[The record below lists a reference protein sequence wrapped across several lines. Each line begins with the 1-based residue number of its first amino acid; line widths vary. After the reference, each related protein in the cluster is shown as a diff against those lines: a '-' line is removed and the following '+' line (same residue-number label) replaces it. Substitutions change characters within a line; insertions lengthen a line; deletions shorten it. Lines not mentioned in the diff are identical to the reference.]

1 MDNRHIKALIERLN
15 PVCTKVL
22 EDAAIFA
29 STRGNYEV
37 RIEHLLIKLLE
48 GETGTDMDYL
58 LKRCDVDLDAFW
70 HKMLESLAR
79 AETGNQGKPTF
90 SISIFQWLERAWLT
104 TTLYYDQGAI
114 RSVALLDAL
123 IDLASALPVV
133 GLEIL
138 DGISLEHL
146 RSDFRNLVRGSR
158 EETAEVSPLS
168 TGVITGGQRTRGDK
182 RLGHRALDQF
192 TVNLSERAASGELD
206 PIRGRNG
213 EIRMLIDILC
223 RRRKNNPILV
233 GDPGVGKTALVEG
246 LALRITEGGVPEH
259 LRNVELRVLDLGL
272 LQAGAGVK
280 GEFERRLKQVIDE
293 VKASP
298 TPVILFIDEAHTLIG
313 AGGEAGV
320 GDAANLIKPALAR
333 GELRTIAAT
342 TWAEYK
348 KYFERDAALE
358 RRFQRVKVNEPTPE
372 RAVLMLNG
380 LKPKYEEHHGIL
392 ITDEAIASAVRLSA
406 RYISDRYLP
415 DKAIDLLDTAAARV
429 RMGHAVA
436 PEAMES
442 LREHGQFVQQRLDN
456 LNHERAAGIKVDAAI
471 LKQLTQEWKQTQ
483 ARLEELE
490 ARWRAEIEKLDQ
502 PRESQQQ
509 GASSNDDDELEQ
521 VANLYREVTPAVIAE
536 VVSEWT
542 GIPAGRMFRSE
553 LATLM
558 SLEQRL
564 GSRIVGQGMALDQI
578 GESLRN
584 AKAGLRA
591 NDGPLGVFLL
601 VGPSGI
607 GKTETALAIADEM
620 FGGEASLVTINM
632 SEYQESHTVS
642 QLKGSPPGYVGY
654 GEGGVLTEAVRQ
666 RPYSAV
672 LLDEVEKAHPGVL
685 NIFYQV
691 FDRGFMRDGE
701 GREIDFRNTVIMMT
715 SNLGSEAMQEM
726 LEAQRLAVELV
737 LEQADE
743 DERLTE
749 NLPQPL
755 CLNDIVE
762 AIKPPLL
769 GHFAPA
775 LLGRMQIVPY
785 LPLDLEALQGIVALK
800 LDAIGE
806 RLQQAHGI
814 DFRYLPKVTEQIAGR
829 CINHDA
835 GARFINTLIGQQLMP
850 AISQQLLQSLIDDD
864 KPEIIALEYDE
875 EGELSCLFIDRADT
889 DVPETR
895 AAVIEG
901 DVKLTSGAASRTQ
914 LTINA

>member
-15 PVCTKVL
+15 PVCAKVL

-29 STRGNYEV
+29 GMRGNYEV
-37 RIEHLLIKLLE
+37 RIEHFLIKLLE

-58 LKRCDVDLDAFW
+58 LKRLDVDLDGFW
-70 HKMLESLAR
+70 HKMLESLSR
-79 AETGNQGKPTF
+79 AEAGNQGKPSF
-90 SISIFQWLERAWLT
+90 SFAIFQWLERAWLVS
-104 TTLYYDQGAI
+104 TLYYDQGRI

-123 IDLASALPVV
+123 IDLAPALPVA
-133 GLEIL
+133 GLESL
-138 DGISLEHL
+138 GNISLENL
-146 RSDFRNLVRGSR
+146 RSDFHRLVRGSR
-158 EETAEVSPLS
+158 EEGLEATAS
-168 TGVITGGQRTRGDK
+168 TTPKTGSGRWASGDK
-182 RLGHRALDQF
+182 NTGHQALDQF
-192 TVNLSERAASGELD
+192 TANLTERAANGELD
-206 PIRGRNG
+206 PIRGRNA

-246 LALRITEGGVPEH
+246 LALRIAEGGVPEH
-259 LRNVELRVLDLGL
+259 LRGVELRVLDLGL
-272 LQAGAGVK
+272 LQAGAGIK

-293 VKASP
+293 VKASA

-313 AGGEAGV
+313 AGGEPGV

-333 GELRTIAAT
+333 GELRTVAAT

-358 RRFQRVKVNEPTPE
+358 RRFQMVKVDEPSQE
-372 RAVLMLNG
+372 RAILMLNG
-380 LKPKYEEHHGIL
+380 LKTKYEAHHGII
-392 ITDEAIASAVRLSA
+392 ITDEAIDSAVQLSA
-406 RYISDRYLP
+406 RYIPDRHLP

-442 LREHGQFVQQRLDN
+442 LREHVQFIQQRLDN
-456 LNHERAAGIKVDAAI
+456 LAQEREAGIPVDGARVNDLSAERA
-471 LKQLTQEWKQTQ
+471 Q
-483 ARLEELE
+483 AQSRLDELE
-490 ARWRAEIEKLDQ
+490 SRWQEAIEKLAQ
-502 PRESQQQ
+502 PRETLETVSD
-509 GASSNDDDELEQ
+509 SPKDEEQ
-521 VANLYREVTPAVIAE
+521 LTNLYREVTPAVIAE

-553 LATLM
+553 LTTLM
-558 SLEQRL
+558 TLEDRL
-564 GSRIVGQGMALDQI
+564 GDRIVGQEMALAQI
-578 GESLRN
+578 GEALRN

-607 GKTETALAIADEM
+607 GKTETALAIADEI
-620 FGGEASLVTINM
+620 FGGESSLVTINM
-632 SEYQESHTVS
+632 SEYQEAHTVS

-672 LLDEVEKAHPGVL
+672 LLDEVEKAHPDVMNL
-685 NIFYQV
+685 FYQV

-701 GREIDFRNTVIMMT
+701 GREIDFRNTVILMT
-715 SNLGSEAMQEM
+715 SNLGSEALLQQ
-726 LEAQRLAVELV
+726 LEAQRLAVEQI
-737 LEQADE
+737 LEQAEADE
-743 DERLTE
+743 DISD
-749 NLPQPL
+749 NLPHPL
-755 CLNDIVE
+755 SLSDIVE
-762 AIKPPLL
+762 TIKPSLL

-785 LPLDLEALQGIVALK
+785 LPLDLEALQGIVGLK

-806 RLQQAHGI
+806 RLHKAHGI
-814 DFRYLPKVTEQIAGR
+814 EFRYRPQVAEQIAGR

-850 AISQQLLQSLIDDD
+850 AISQQLLQALVDDD
-864 KPEIIALEYDE
+864 KPEIVSLEYDE
-875 EGELSCLFIDRADT
+875 EGELSCLFIDRVDEDINEA
-889 DVPETR
+889 R
-895 AAVIEG
+895 Q
-901 DVKLTSGAASRTQ
+901 AAS
-914 LTINA
+914 

>member
-1 MDNRHIKALIERLN
+1 MDNRHIKALVERLN
-15 PVCTKVL
+15 PVCAKVL

-29 STRGNYEV
+29 GTRGNYEV
-37 RIEHLLIKLLE
+37 RIEHMLIKLLE
-48 GETGTDMDYL
+48 GETGTDMDL
-58 LKRCDVDLDAFW
+58 LLRRFDVDLDAFW
-70 HKMLESLAR
+70 HKMLESLSR
-79 AETGNQGKPTF
+79 AESGNQGKPVF
-90 SISIFQWLERAWLT
+90 NISLFQWLERAWLAS
-104 TTLYYDQGAI
+104 TLYYGMESI
-114 RSVALLDAL
+114 RSAALLDAL
-123 IDLASALPVV
+123 VDLAPALPVT
-133 GLEIL
+133 GLEML
-138 DGISLEHL
+138 NQISLEQL
-146 RSDFRNLVRGSR
+146 RSDFSHLLEGSR
-158 EETAEVSPLS
+158 EATAGPVAPSDERQAGGKRS
-168 TGVITGGQRTRGDK
+168 GVDK
-182 RLGHRALDQF
+182 SQGRQALDQF
-192 TVNLSERAASGELD
+192 TANLTARATNGELD

-246 LALRITEGGVPEH
+246 LALRIAEGSVPEH
-259 LRNVELRVLDLGL
+259 LQGVELHVLDLGL

-298 TPVILFIDEAHTLIG
+298 TPVILFIDEAHALIG
-313 AGGEAGV
+313 AGGEAGI

-358 RRFQRVKVNEPTPE
+358 RRFQMVKVDEPTPE

-380 LKPKYEEHHGIL
+380 LKEKYETHHGIL
-392 ITDEAIASAVRLSA
+392 ITDQAIESAVELSA

-429 RMGHAVA
+429 RMGHAVD

-442 LREHGQFVQQRLDN
+442 LREHAQFIQQRLDN
-456 LNHERAAGIKVDAAI
+456 LARESKAGIPVD
-471 LKQLTQEWKQTQ
+471 KNFQETLRGEL
-483 ARLEELE
+483 AETASRLDELE
-490 ARWRAEIEKLDQ
+490 ARWRAEIEKLAQ
-502 PRESQQQ
+502 PRESQAQES
-509 GASSNDDDELEQ
+509 ATTDDERDS
-521 VANLYREVTPAVIAE
+521 VTGLYREVTPAAVAE
-536 VVSEWT
+536 VVAEWT

-558 SLEQRL
+558 SLEARL
-564 GSRIVGQGMALDQI
+564 SGRIVGQEMALAQV
-578 GESLRN
+578 GEALRN
-584 AKAGLRA
+584 AKAGLRP

-607 GKTETALAIADEM
+607 GKTETALAVADEL
-620 FGGEASLVTINM
+620 FGGETSLVTINM

-654 GEGGVLTEAVRQ
+654 GEGGVLTEAVRR

-672 LLDEVEKAHPGVL
+672 LLDEVEKAHPDVM

-701 GREIDFRNTVIMMT
+701 GREIDFRNTVILMT
-715 SNLGSEAMQEM
+715 SNLGSEAMLDLMES
-726 LEAQRLAVELV
+726 QREAVERV
-737 LEQADE
+737 LEQAGE
-743 DERLTE
+743 EGELPE
-749 NLPQPL
+749 ELPQPL
-755 CLNDIVE
+755 THGAIVE
-762 AIKPPLL
+762 TVKPALL
-769 GHFAPA
+769 GRFAPA
-775 LLGRMQIVPY
+775 LLGRMQIIPY
-785 LPLDLEALQGIVALK
+785 LPLDLEALQGIVSLK

-806 RLQQAHGI
+806 RLRGAHNI
-814 DFRYLPKVTEQIAGR
+814 EFRYHPEVTAKIAGR

-850 AISQQLLQSLIDDD
+850 AISQQLLQALIDDD
-864 KPEIIALEYDE
+864 KPEVVSLEYGED
-875 EGELSCLFIDRADT
+875 GELSALFLERIAE
-889 DVPETR
+889 ETP
-895 AAVIEG
+895 AARKAV
-901 DVKLTSGAASRTQ
+901 V
-914 LTINA
+914 

>member
-1 MDNRHIKALIERLN
+1 MDNRHIKALIEKLN
-15 PVCTKVL
+15 PVCAKVL

-29 STRGNYEV
+29 GTRGNYEV
-37 RIEHLLIKLLE
+37 RIEHYLIKLLE
-48 GETGTDMDYL
+48 GETGTDMDHL
-58 LKRCDVDLDAFW
+58 LKRFDVDLDAFW
-70 HKMLESLAR
+70 HKMLESLSR
-79 AETGNQGKPTF
+79 AEAGNQGKPTF
-90 SISIFQWLERAWLT
+90 SISIFQWLERAWLAS
-104 TTLYYDQGAI
+104 TLHYDQQTI
-114 RSVALLDAL
+114 RSMALLDAL
-123 IDLASALPVV
+123 IDLAPALPVK

-138 DGISLEHL
+138 ETVPLDLL
-146 RSDFRNLVRGSR
+146 RKDHVRLVEDSR
-158 EETAEVSPLS
+158 EETGLQRPPIAAQQTKSRRAA
-168 TGVITGGQRTRGDK
+168 TGTQQ
-182 RLGHRALDQF
+182 GHPALDQF
-192 TVNLSERAASGELD
+192 TSNLTERAASGDLD
-206 PIRGRNG
+206 PIRGRSS

-246 LALRITEGGVPEH
+246 LALRIAVGDVPEH
-259 LRNVELRVLDLGL
+259 LRDVELRVLDLGL

-293 VKASP
+293 VKASA

-358 RRFQRVKVNEPTPE
+358 RRFQMVKVDEPTPQ

-380 LKPKYEEHHGIL
+380 LKLKYEEHHDIL
-392 ITDEAIASAVRLSA
+392 ITDEAIESAVQLSA
-406 RYISDRYLP
+406 RYIPDRQLP

-442 LREHGQFVQQRLDN
+442 LREHIQFIQQRLDN
-456 LNHERAAGIKVDAAI
+456 LSQEKEAGICIDSALFKE
-471 LKQLTQEWKQTQ
+471 LTAERDQSQQ
-483 ARLEELE
+483 RLHELE
-490 ARWRAEIEKLDQ
+490 ARWQTAIEKLAQ
-502 PRESQQQ
+502 PRELEAEKTS
-509 GASSNDDDELEQ
+509 DEDEHQLT
-521 VANLYREVTPAVIAE
+521 NLHREVTPAVIAE

-558 SLEQRL
+558 SLEERL
-564 GSRIVGQGMALDQI
+564 GGRIVGQEMALAQI

-584 AKAGLRA
+584 AKAGLRSS
-591 NDGPLGVFLL
+591 DGPLGVFLL
-601 VGPSGI
+601 AGPSGI
-607 GKTETALAIADEM
+607 GKTETALAIADEI

-632 SEYQESHTVS
+632 SEYQESHTTS

-672 LLDEVEKAHPGVL
+672 LLDEVEKAHPDVMNL
-685 NIFYQV
+685 FYQV

-701 GREIDFRNTVIMMT
+701 GREIDFRNTVILMT
-715 SNLGSEAMQEM
+715 SNLGSEAM
-726 LEAQRLAVELV
+726 LQRVESQRIEVEQV
-737 LEQADE
+737 LEQAEADE
-743 DERLTE
+743 DEDISE

-755 CLNDIVE
+755 SFGDIVE
-762 AIKPPLL
+762 TIKPSLL
-769 GHFAPA
+769 RQFAPA

-785 LPLDLEALQGIVALK
+785 LPLDLEALQGIVSLK
-800 LDAIGE
+800 LNAIGD

-814 DFRYLPKVTEQIAGR
+814 EFRYLPKVAEQIAGR

-850 AISQQLLQSLIDDD
+850 AISQQLLQALIDDD
-864 KPEIIALEYDE
+864 KPEIVSLEYDK
-875 EGELSCLFIDRADT
+875 EGELSCLFIDRVDAET
-889 DVPETR
+889 PEAR
-895 AAVIEG
+895 QAAI
-901 DVKLTSGAASRTQ
+901 
-914 LTINA
+914 

>member
-1 MDNRHIKALIERLN
+1 MDNRHIKALIEKLN
-15 PVCTKVL
+15 PVCAKVL

-29 STRGNYEV
+29 GTRGNYEV
-37 RIEHLLIKLLE
+37 RIEHYLIKLLE

-58 LKRCDVDLDAFW
+58 LKRFEVDLDAFW
-70 HKMLESLAR
+70 HKMLESLSR
-79 AETGNQGKPTF
+79 AEAGNQGKPTF
-90 SISIFQWLERAWLT
+90 SISIFQWLERAWLAS
-104 TTLYYDQGAI
+104 TLYYDQEKI

-123 IDLASALPVV
+123 IDLAPALPVN
-133 GLEIL
+133 GLEML
-138 DGISLEHL
+138 ETISLDL
-146 RSDFRNLVRGSR
+146 IRKDYPRLVDGSR
-158 EETAEVSPLS
+158 EETASPTNAS
-168 TGVITGGQRTRGDK
+168 VPPQDEGRRRASGDTNQ
-182 RLGHRALDQF
+182 GHPALDQF
-192 TVNLSERAASGELD
+192 TTNLTQRAASGELD

-246 LALRITEGGVPEH
+246 LALRIAAGDVPEH
-259 LRNVELRVLDLGL
+259 LRGVELRVLDLGL

-293 VKASP
+293 VKASAI
-298 TPVILFIDEAHTLIG
+298 PVILFIDEAHTLIG

-358 RRFQRVKVNEPTPE
+358 RRFQMVKVDEPTAQ

-380 LKPKYEEHHGIL
+380 LKAKYEEHHDIL
-392 ITDEAIASAVRLSA
+392 ITDEAIESAVQLSA
-406 RYISDRYLP
+406 RYIPDRQLP

-442 LREHGQFVQQRLDN
+442 LREHIQFIQQRLDN
-456 LNHERAAGIKVDAAI
+456 LSQEKEAGIRIDSAL
-471 LKQLTQEWKQTQ
+471 LKELTAERDQSQL
-483 ARLEELE
+483 RLDELE
-490 ARWRAEIEKLDQ
+490 ARWQAAIEKLTQ
-502 PRESQQQ
+502 PRELLEAVETS
-509 GASSNDDDELEQ
+509 DEDEHQLTS
-521 VANLYREVTPAVIAE
+521 LHREVTPAVIAE

-558 SLEQRL
+558 SLEERL
-564 GSRIVGQGMALDQI
+564 GERIVGQEMALAQI

-584 AKAGLRA
+584 VKAGLRSS
-591 NDGPLGVFLL
+591 DGPLGVFLL
-601 VGPSGI
+601 AGPSGI
-607 GKTETALAIADEM
+607 GKTETALAIADEI
-620 FGGEASLVTINM
+620 FGGEASLITINM
-632 SEYQESHTVS
+632 SEYQESHTSS

-672 LLDEVEKAHPGVL
+672 LLDEVEKAHPDVMNL
-685 NIFYQV
+685 FYQV
-691 FDRGFMRDGE
+691 FDRGIMRDGE
-701 GREIDFRNTVIMMT
+701 GREIDFRNTVILMT
-715 SNLGSEAMQEM
+715 SNLGSEAM
-726 LEAQRLAVELV
+726 LQRVETQRMEVEQV
-737 LEQADE
+737 LEQAESEAEE
-743 DERLTE
+743 DLSE

-755 CLNDIVE
+755 SLSDIVE
-762 AIKPPLL
+762 TIKPSLL
-769 GHFAPA
+769 SQFAPA

-800 LDAIGE
+800 LDAIGD

-814 DFRYLPKVTEQIAGR
+814 EFRYLPEVAEQIAGR

-850 AISQQLLQSLIDDD
+850 AISQQLLQALIDDD
-864 KPEIIALEYDE
+864 KPEIVSLEYDE
-875 EGELSCLFIDRADT
+875 GGELSCLFIDRVDAET
-889 DVPETR
+889 PE
-895 AAVIEG
+895 AQQAVI
-901 DVKLTSGAASRTQ
+901 
-914 LTINA
+914 

>member
-1 MDNRHIKALIERLN
+1 MDNRHIKALIEKLN
-15 PVCTKVL
+15 PICAKAL

-29 STRGNYEV
+29 GTRGNYEV
-37 RIEHLLIKLLE
+37 RIEHYLIKLLE
-48 GETGTDMDYL
+48 GETGIDMDYL
-58 LKRCDVDLDAFW
+58 LKRFDVDLDTFW
-70 HKMLESLAR
+70 HKMLESLSR
-79 AETGNQGKPTF
+79 AEAGNQGKPTF
-90 SISIFQWLERAWLT
+90 SISIFQWLERAWLAS
-104 TTLYYDQGAI
+104 TLYYDQERI

-123 IDLASALPVV
+123 IDLAPALPVKD
-133 GLEIL
+133 LEIL
-138 DGISLEHL
+138 ETVPLDLLRKDGVRLLE
-146 RSDFRNLVRGSR
+146 GSR
-158 EETAEVSPLS
+158 EEMAPDQSASEAPKAESRRVVSGTQP
-168 TGVITGGQRTRGDK
+168 
-182 RLGHRALDQF
+182 GHPALDQF
-192 TVNLSERAASGELD
+192 TSNLTERAASGELD
-206 PIRGRNG
+206 PIRGRNS

-246 LALRITEGGVPEH
+246 LALRIAEGDVPEH
-259 LRNVELRVLDLGL
+259 LRGVELRVLDLGL

-293 VKASP
+293 VKASA

-333 GELRTIAAT
+333 RELRTIAAT

-358 RRFQRVKVNEPTPE
+358 RRFQMVKVDEPTPE

-380 LKPKYEEHHGIL
+380 LKAKYEEHHHIL
-392 ITDEAIASAVRLSA
+392 ITDEAIESAVQLSA
-406 RYISDRYLP
+406 RYIPDRQLP

-436 PEAMES
+436 PEFMES
-442 LREHGQFVQQRLDN
+442 LREHIQFIQQRLDN
-456 LNHERAAGIKVDAAI
+456 LRQERDAGIRIDSALFKELTAERDQS
-471 LKQLTQEWKQTQ
+471 QL
-483 ARLEELE
+483 RLNALE
-490 ARWRAEIEKLDQ
+490 ARWQAAIGKLAQ
-502 PRESQQQ
+502 PRELLEAVENS
-509 GASSNDDDELEQ
+509 DEDEHQLTS
-521 VANLYREVTPAVIAE
+521 LHREVTPAVIAE

-558 SLEQRL
+558 SLEERL
-564 GSRIVGQGMALDQI
+564 GERIVGQEMALALI

-591 NDGPLGVFLL
+591 SDGPLGVFLL

-607 GKTETALAIADEM
+607 GKTETALAIADEI
-620 FGGEASLVTINM
+620 FGGETSLVTINM
-632 SEYQESHTVS
+632 SEYQEAHTTS

-672 LLDEVEKAHPGVL
+672 LLDEVEKAHPDVMNL
-685 NIFYQV
+685 FYQV

-701 GREIDFRNTVIMMT
+701 GREIDFRNTVILMT
-715 SNLGSEAMQEM
+715 SNLGSEA
-726 LEAQRLAVELV
+726 V
-737 LEQADE
+737 LERVESQRMEVEQVLAQAEADE
-743 DERLTE
+743 DISES
-749 NLPQPL
+749 LPQPL
-755 CLNDIVE
+755 SLGDIVE
-762 AIKPPLL
+762 SIKPSLL
-769 GHFAPA
+769 SQFAPA

-785 LPLDLEALQGIVALK
+785 LPLDLEALQGIVSLK
-800 LDAIGE
+800 LDAIGD

-814 DFRYLPKVTEQIAGR
+814 EFRYLPQVVEQIAGR

-835 GARFINTLIGQQLMP
+835 GARFINTQIGQQLMP
-850 AISQQLLQSLIDDD
+850 AISQQLLQALIDDD
-864 KPEIIALEYDE
+864 KPEIVSLEYDE
-875 EGELSCLFIDRADT
+875 GGALSCLFIDRVDA
-889 DVPETR
+889 ETPVAHQALR
-895 AAVIEG
+895 
-901 DVKLTSGAASRTQ
+901 
-914 LTINA
+914 

>member
-15 PVCTKVL
+15 PVCAKVL

-29 STRGNYEV
+29 GTRGNYEV
-37 RIEHLLIKLLE
+37 RIEHFLIKLLE
-48 GETGTDMDYL
+48 GETGTDMDHL
-58 LKRCDVDLDAFW
+58 LKRLDVDMDGFW
-70 HKMLESLAR
+70 HKMLESLSR
-79 AETGNQGKPTF
+79 AEAGNQGKPSF
-90 SISIFQWLERAWLT
+90 SIAIFQWLERAWLAS
-104 TTLYYDQGAI
+104 TLYYDQGQI
-114 RSVALLDAL
+114 RSLALFDAL
-123 IDLASALPVV
+123 IDMAPALPVA

-138 DGISLEHL
+138 ECISLEQL
-146 RSDFRNLVRGSR
+146 RSDFHHLVQGSR
-158 EETAEVSPLS
+158 EETTETTSLNPQVPGEGKRASS
-168 TGVITGGQRTRGDK
+168 DK
-182 RLGHRALDQF
+182 SLGHQALDQF
-192 TVNLSERAASGELD
+192 TTNLTERAASGELD

-246 LALRITEGGVPEH
+246 LALRIAGGDVPEH
-259 LRNVELRVLDLGL
+259 LREVELRILDLGL

-298 TPVILFIDEAHTLIG
+298 APVILFIDEAHTLIG

-333 GELRTIAAT
+333 GELRTVAAT

-358 RRFQRVKVNEPTPE
+358 RRFQMVRVDEPTLE

-380 LKPKYEEHHGIL
+380 LKEKYEAHHSIL
-392 ITDEAIASAVRLSA
+392 ITDEAIESAVQLSA
-406 RYISDRYLP
+406 RYIPDRHLP

-442 LREHGQFVQQRLDN
+442 LHEHIQFIRQRLDN
-456 LNHERAAGIKVDAAI
+456 LEQEREAGIPVDHT
-471 LKQLTQEWKQTQ
+471 LVNDLTAERDQ
-483 ARLEELE
+483 AQVRLDELE
-490 ARWRAEIEKLDQ
+490 TRWREAIEKLAQ
-502 PRESQQQ
+502 PRETLE
-509 GASSNDDDELEQ
+509 AVSSSADDEAQLT
-521 VANLYREVTPAVIAE
+521 NLHREVTPAVIAE

-558 SLEQRL
+558 TLEERL
-564 GSRIVGQGMALDQI
+564 GERIVGQDVALAQI
-578 GESLRN
+578 GEALRN
-584 AKAGLRA
+584 AKAGLRSS
-591 NDGPLGVFLL
+591 DGPLGVFLL
-601 VGPSGI
+601 AGPSGI
-607 GKTETALAIADEM
+607 GKTETALAIADEI
-620 FGGEASLVTINM
+620 FGGESSLVTINM
-632 SEYQESHTVS
+632 SEYQEAHTVS

-672 LLDEVEKAHPGVL
+672 LLDEVEKAHPDVM

-701 GREIDFRNTVIMMT
+701 GREIDFRNTVILMT
-715 SNLGSEAMQEM
+715 SNLGSEAM
-726 LEAQRLAVELV
+726 LEQVEIQRIAVEQI
-737 LEQADE
+737 LEQAEAGE
-743 DERLTE
+743 DVTE
-749 NLPQPL
+749 SLPQPL
-755 CLNDIVE
+755 SLNDIVE
-762 AIKPPLL
+762 AIKPSLL
-769 GHFAPA
+769 DHFSPA
-775 LLGRMQIVPY
+775 LLGRMQVVPY
-785 LPLDLEALQGIVALK
+785 LPLDLEALQGIVSLK
-800 LDAIGE
+800 LTAIGD
-806 RLQQAHGI
+806 RLRQAHGI
-814 DFRYLPKVTEQIAGR
+814 EFRYLPQVAKQIAGR

-850 AISQQLLQSLIDDD
+850 AISRNLLQALVDDD
-864 KPEIIALEYDE
+864 KPEIVSLEYDE
-875 EGELSCLFIDRADT
+875 EGELSCLFIDRVEAEIHQAQQAT
-889 DVPETR
+889 
-895 AAVIEG
+895 
-901 DVKLTSGAASRTQ
+901 L
-914 LTINA
+914 

>member
-15 PVCTKVL
+15 PVCAKVL

-29 STRGNYEV
+29 GTRGNYEV
-37 RIEHLLIKLLE
+37 RIEHFLIKLLE
-48 GETGTDMDYL
+48 GETGTDMDHL
-58 LKRCDVDLDAFW
+58 LKRLDVDMDGFW
-70 HKMLESLAR
+70 HKMLESLSR
-79 AETGNQGKPTF
+79 AEAGNQGKPSF
-90 SISIFQWLERAWLT
+90 SIAIFQWLERAWLAS
-104 TTLYYDQGAI
+104 TLYYDQGQI
-114 RSVALLDAL
+114 RSLALFDAL
-123 IDLASALPVV
+123 IDMAPALPVA

-138 DGISLEHL
+138 ECISLEQL
-146 RSDFRNLVRGSR
+146 RSDFHHLVQGSR
-158 EETAEVSPLS
+158 EETTETTSLNPQVPGEGKRASS
-168 TGVITGGQRTRGDK
+168 DK
-182 RLGHRALDQF
+182 SLGHQALDQF
-192 TVNLSERAASGELD
+192 TTNLTERAASGELD

-246 LALRITEGGVPEH
+246 LALRIAGGDVPEH
-259 LRNVELRVLDLGL
+259 LREVELRILDLGL

-298 TPVILFIDEAHTLIG
+298 APVILFIDEAHTLIG

-333 GELRTIAAT
+333 GELRTVAAT

-358 RRFQRVKVNEPTPE
+358 RRFQMVRVDEPTLE

-380 LKPKYEEHHGIL
+380 LKEKYEAHHSIL
-392 ITDEAIASAVRLSA
+392 ITDEAIESAVQLSA
-406 RYISDRYLP
+406 RYIPDRHLP

-442 LREHGQFVQQRLDN
+442 LHEHIQFIRQRLDN
-456 LNHERAAGIKVDAAI
+456 LEQEREAGIPVDHT
-471 LKQLTQEWKQTQ
+471 LVNDLTAERDQ
-483 ARLEELE
+483 AQVRLDELE
-490 ARWRAEIEKLDQ
+490 TRWREAIEKLAQ
-502 PRESQQQ
+502 PRGTLE
-509 GASSNDDDELEQ
+509 AVSSSADDEEQ
-521 VANLYREVTPAVIAE
+521 LTNLHREVTPAVIAE

-558 SLEQRL
+558 TLEERL
-564 GSRIVGQGMALDQI
+564 GERIVGQDVALAQI
-578 GESLRN
+578 GEALRN
-584 AKAGLRA
+584 AKAGLRSS
-591 NDGPLGVFLL
+591 DGPLGVFLL
-601 VGPSGI
+601 AGPSGI
-607 GKTETALAIADEM
+607 GKTETALAIADEI
-620 FGGEASLVTINM
+620 FGGESSLVTINM
-632 SEYQESHTVS
+632 SEYQEAHTVS

-672 LLDEVEKAHPGVL
+672 LLDEVEKAHPDVM

-701 GREIDFRNTVIMMT
+701 GREIDFRNTVILMT
-715 SNLGSEAMQEM
+715 SNLGSEAM
-726 LEAQRLAVELV
+726 LEQVEIQRIAVEQI
-737 LEQADE
+737 LEQAEAGE
-743 DERLTE
+743 DVTE
-749 NLPQPL
+749 SLPQPL
-755 CLNDIVE
+755 SLNDIVE
-762 AIKPPLL
+762 AIKPSLL
-769 GHFAPA
+769 DHFSPA
-775 LLGRMQIVPY
+775 LLGRMQVVPY
-785 LPLDLEALQGIVALK
+785 LPLDLEALQGIVSLK
-800 LDAIGE
+800 LTAIGD
-806 RLQQAHGI
+806 RLRQAHGI
-814 DFRYLPKVTEQIAGR
+814 EFRYLPQVAKQIAGR

-850 AISQQLLQSLIDDD
+850 AISRNLLQALVDDD
-864 KPEIIALEYDE
+864 KPEIVSLEYDE
-875 EGELSCLFIDRADT
+875 EGELSCLFIDRVEAEIHQAQQAT
-889 DVPETR
+889 
-895 AAVIEG
+895 
-901 DVKLTSGAASRTQ
+901 L
-914 LTINA
+914 

>member
-15 PVCTKVL
+15 PVCAKVL

-29 STRGNYEV
+29 GTRGNYEV
-37 RIEHLLIKLLE
+37 RIEHFLIKLLE
-48 GETGTDMDYL
+48 GETGTDMDHL
-58 LKRCDVDLDAFW
+58 LKRLDVDMDGFW
-70 HKMLESLAR
+70 HKMLESLSR
-79 AETGNQGKPTF
+79 AEAGNQGKPSF
-90 SISIFQWLERAWLT
+90 SIAIFQWLERAWLAS
-104 TTLYYDQGAI
+104 TLYYDQGQI
-114 RSVALLDAL
+114 RSLALFDAL
-123 IDLASALPVV
+123 IDMAPALPVA

-138 DGISLEHL
+138 ECISLEQL
-146 RSDFRNLVRGSR
+146 RSDFHHLVQGSR
-158 EETAEVSPLS
+158 EETTETTSLNPQVPGEGKRASS
-168 TGVITGGQRTRGDK
+168 DK
-182 RLGHRALDQF
+182 SLGHQALNQF
-192 TVNLSERAASGELD
+192 TTNLTERAASGELD

-246 LALRITEGGVPEH
+246 LALRIAGGDVPEH
-259 LRNVELRVLDLGL
+259 LREVELRILDLGL

-298 TPVILFIDEAHTLIG
+298 APVILFIDEAHTLIG

-333 GELRTIAAT
+333 GELRTVAAT

-358 RRFQRVKVNEPTPE
+358 RRFQMVRVDEPTLE

-380 LKPKYEEHHGIL
+380 LKEKYEAHHSIL
-392 ITDEAIASAVRLSA
+392 ITDEAIESAVQLSA
-406 RYISDRYLP
+406 RYIPDRHLP

-442 LREHGQFVQQRLDN
+442 LHEHIQFIRQRLDN
-456 LNHERAAGIKVDAAI
+456 LEQEREAGIPVDHT
-471 LKQLTQEWKQTQ
+471 LVNDLTAERDQ
-483 ARLEELE
+483 AQVRLDELE
-490 ARWRAEIEKLDQ
+490 TRWREAIEKLAQ
-502 PRESQQQ
+502 PRETLE
-509 GASSNDDDELEQ
+509 AVSSSADDEAQLT
-521 VANLYREVTPAVIAE
+521 NLHREVTPAVIAE

-558 SLEQRL
+558 TLEERL
-564 GSRIVGQGMALDQI
+564 GERIVGQDVALAQI
-578 GESLRN
+578 GEALRN
-584 AKAGLRA
+584 AKAGLRSS
-591 NDGPLGVFLL
+591 DGPLGVFLL
-601 VGPSGI
+601 AGPSGI
-607 GKTETALAIADEM
+607 GKTETALAIADEI
-620 FGGEASLVTINM
+620 FGGESSLVTINM
-632 SEYQESHTVS
+632 SEYQEAHTVS

-672 LLDEVEKAHPGVL
+672 LLDEVEKAHPDVM

-701 GREIDFRNTVIMMT
+701 GREIDFRNTVILMT
-715 SNLGSEAMQEM
+715 SNLGSEAM
-726 LEAQRLAVELV
+726 LEQVEIQRIAVEQI
-737 LEQADE
+737 LEQAEAGE
-743 DERLTE
+743 DVTE
-749 NLPQPL
+749 SLPQPL
-755 CLNDIVE
+755 SLNDIVE
-762 AIKPPLL
+762 AIKPSLL
-769 GHFAPA
+769 DHFSPA
-775 LLGRMQIVPY
+775 LLGRMQVVPY
-785 LPLDLEALQGIVALK
+785 LPLDLEALQGIVSLK
-800 LDAIGE
+800 LTAIGD
-806 RLQQAHGI
+806 RLRQAHGI
-814 DFRYLPKVTEQIAGR
+814 EFRYLPQVAKQIAGR

-850 AISQQLLQSLIDDD
+850 AISRNLLQALVDDD
-864 KPEIIALEYDE
+864 KPEIVSLEYDE
-875 EGELSCLFIDRADT
+875 EGELSCLFIDRVEAEIHQAQQAT
-889 DVPETR
+889 
-895 AAVIEG
+895 
-901 DVKLTSGAASRTQ
+901 L
-914 LTINA
+914 

>member
-1 MDNRHIKALIERLN
+1 MDNRHIKALVERLN
-15 PVCTKVL
+15 PVCAKVL

-29 STRGNYEV
+29 GTRGNYEV
-37 RIEHLLIKLLE
+37 RIEHVLIKLLE
-48 GETGTDMDYL
+48 GETGTDMDVL
-58 LKRCDVDLDAFW
+58 LKRFDVDLDAFW

-79 AETGNQGKPTF
+79 SQSGNQGKPVF
-90 SISIFQWLERAWLT
+90 SVAIFQWLERAWLAS
-104 TTLYYDQGAI
+104 TLYYEDATI
-114 RSVALLDAL
+114 RSAALLDAL
-123 IDLASALPVV
+123 VDLAPALPVA
-133 GLEIL
+133 GLETL
-138 DGISLEHL
+138 DNISLERL
-146 RSDFRNLVRGSR
+146 RSDFRHLLEGSR
-158 EETAEVSPLS
+158 EATAGATSITQGQAIAGKP
-168 TGVITGGQRTRGDK
+168 TGGDGS
-182 RLGHRALDQF
+182 LGHQALDQF
-192 TVNLSERAASGELD
+192 TSNLTERAANAELD

-246 LALRITEGGVPEH
+246 LALRIAEGGVPEH
-259 LRNVELRVLDLGL
+259 LQKVELRILDLGL

-298 TPVILFIDEAHTLIG
+298 IPVILFIDEAHTLIG

-358 RRFQRVKVNEPTPE
+358 RRFQMVKVDEPTPE

-380 LKPKYEEHHGIL
+380 LKSKYEDHHGIL
-392 ITDEAIASAVRLSA
+392 ITDKAIESAVQLSA
-406 RYISDRYLP
+406 RYIPDRHLP

-436 PEAMES
+436 PEAMEL
-442 LREHGQFVQQRLDN
+442 LREHTQFIRQRLGN
-456 LNHERAAGIKVDAAI
+456 LIRERDAGIPVDEVVI
-471 LKQLTQEWKQTQ
+471 EELRTELDETSLQ
-483 ARLEELE
+483 LEELE
-490 ARWRAEIEKLDQ
+490 TRWRSEIEKLAQ
-502 PRESQQQ
+502 PRELHTLEP
-509 GASSNDDDELEQ
+509 ASIDDDGMDQ
-521 VANLYREVTPAVIAE
+521 VTTLYREVTPAVIAE
-536 VVSEWT
+536 VVAEWT

-553 LATLM
+553 LTTLM
-558 SLEQRL
+558 SLEERL
-564 GSRIVGQGMALDQI
+564 GKRIVGQDLALAQL
-578 GESLRN
+578 GEILRN
-584 AKAGLRA
+584 AKAGLRP

-601 VGPSGI
+601 TGPSGV
-607 GKTETALAIADEM
+607 GKTETAHAIADEL
-620 FGGEASLVTINM
+620 FGGKAALVTINM

-666 RPYSAV
+666 RPYCAV
-672 LLDEVEKAHPGVL
+672 LLDEVEKAHPDVM

-701 GREIDFRNTVIMMT
+701 GREIDFRNTVILMT
-715 SNLGSEAMQEM
+715 SNLGAEAMLDLVE
-726 LEAQRLAVELV
+726 LQRAAVEEL
-737 LEQADE
+737 LEQSEQEHDLM
-743 DERLTE
+743 ER
-749 NLPQPL
+749 LPQPL
-755 CLNDIVE
+755 TLNDIVE
-762 AIKPPLL
+762 TIKPPLL

-775 LLGRMQIVPY
+775 FLGRMQIVPY
-785 LPLDLEALQGIVALK
+785 LPLDLESLQDIAAQK

-806 RLQQAHGI
+806 RLLRAHGI
-814 DFRYLPKVTEQIAGR
+814 EFRYRPEVTNQIAGR

-850 AISQQLLQSLIDDD
+850 AISQQLLQALIDDD
-864 KPEIIALEYDE
+864 KPEIVSLEY
-875 EGELSCLFIDRADT
+875 GEDDTLSCQFINRSEDGA
-889 DVPETR
+889 PEVRT
-895 AAVIEG
+895 AANE
-901 DVKLTSGAASRTQ
+901 
-914 LTINA
+914 

>member
-15 PVCTKVL
+15 PVCAKVL

-29 STRGNYEV
+29 GTRGNYEV
-37 RIEHLLIKLLE
+37 RIEHFLIKLLE

-58 LKRCDVDLDAFW
+58 LKRFDVDLDAFW
-70 HKMLESLAR
+70 HKMLESLSR
-79 AETGNQGKPTF
+79 AEAGNQGKPSF
-90 SISIFQWLERAWLT
+90 SISIFQWLERAWLAS
-104 TTLYYDQGAI
+104 TLHYDQGRI

-123 IDLASALPVV
+123 IDLAPVLPVT
-133 GLEIL
+133 GLEML
-138 DGISLEHL
+138 QNISLEHL
-146 RSDFRNLVRGSR
+146 RSDFRRLVQGSR
-158 EETAEVSPLS
+158 EESSASASVIPQPMVEENRVS
-168 TGVITGGQRTRGDK
+168 GDK
-182 RLGHRALDQF
+182 HLGHPGLDQF
-192 TVNLSERAASGELD
+192 TTNLTERATNGELD

-246 LALRITEGGVPEH
+246 LASRIAEGAVPDH
-259 LRNVELRVLDLGL
+259 LLNVELRILDLGL

-293 VKASP
+293 VKGSP

-313 AGGEAGV
+313 AGGDAGV

-333 GELRTIAAT
+333 GELRTLAAT

-358 RRFQRVKVNEPTPE
+358 RRFQMVKVDEPTPE

-380 LKPKYEEHHGIL
+380 LKSKYEDHHGIL
-392 ITDEAIASAVRLSA
+392 ITDEAIESAVRLSD
-406 RYISDRYLP
+406 RYISDRHLP

-442 LREHGQFVQQRLDN
+442 LREHIQFVQQRLDN
-456 LNHERAAGIKVDAAI
+456 LNREREAGIKVDAAI
-471 LKQLTQEWKQTQ
+471 LEGLASEKEQTQ
-483 ARLEELE
+483 SRLDELN
-490 ARWRAEIEKLDQ
+490 ARWREEIDKLAL
-502 PRESQQQ
+502 PRESLEQMV
-509 GASSNDDDELEQ
+509 ASNDEAFGQLL
-521 VANLYREVTPAVIAE
+521 NLHREVTPAVIAE

-553 LATLM
+553 LSTLM
-558 SLEQRL
+558 TLETRL
-564 GSRIVGQGMALDQI
+564 ARRIVGQEMALAQI

-584 AKAGLRA
+584 AKAGLRSS
-591 NDGPLGVFLL
+591 DGPLGVFLL
-601 VGPSGI
+601 AGPSGI
-607 GKTETALAIADEM
+607 GKTETALAIADEI
-620 FGGEASLVTINM
+620 FGGEASLVGINM

-672 LLDEVEKAHPGVL
+672 LLDEVEKAHPDVM
-685 NIFYQV
+685 NFFYQV

-701 GREIDFRNTVIMMT
+701 GREIDFRNTVILMT
-715 SNLGSEAMQEM
+715 SNLGSEAMLALVES
-726 LEAQRLAVELV
+726 QRVAVEAV
-737 LEQADE
+737 LEKSEQEE
-743 DERLTE
+743 DLMES
-749 NLPQPL
+749 LPQPL
-755 CLNDIVE
+755 TLNEIVE
-762 AIKPPLL
+762 SIKPALL
-769 GHFAPA
+769 DRFAPA

-800 LDAIGE
+800 LDAIGQ

-814 DFRYLPKVTEQIAGR
+814 EFRYLPEVTEQIAGR

-850 AISQQLLQSLIDDD
+850 AISQQLLQVLIDGD
-864 KPEIIALEYDE
+864 KPEFVSLEYDE
-875 EGELSCLFIDRADT
+875 TGELSCLFIDRIEAEAT
-889 DVPETR
+889 EACK
-895 AAVIEG
+895 AAI
-901 DVKLTSGAASRTQ
+901 
-914 LTINA
+914 

>member
-15 PVCTKVL
+15 PVCAKVL

-29 STRGNYEV
+29 GTRGNYEV
-37 RIEHLLIKLLE
+37 RIEHFLIKLLE

-58 LKRCDVDLDAFW
+58 LKRLDIDLDGFW
-70 HKMLESLAR
+70 HKMLESLSR
-79 AETGNQGKPTF
+79 AEAGNQGKPSF
-90 SISIFQWLERAWLT
+90 SIAIFQWLERAWLAS
-104 TTLYYDQGAI
+104 TLYYDQGKI
-114 RSVALLDAL
+114 RSVALFDAL
-123 IDLASALPVV
+123 IDMAPALPVA

-138 DGISLEHL
+138 ESISLEHL
-146 RSDFRNLVRGSR
+146 RSDFHHLVQGSR
-158 EETAEVSPLS
+158 EETTETTSLNQQVPGEGKRASS
-168 TGVITGGQRTRGDK
+168 DK
-182 RLGHRALDQF
+182 SLGHQALDQF
-192 TVNLSERAASGELD
+192 TTNLTERAANGELD

-246 LALRITEGGVPEH
+246 LALRIAGGDVPEH
-259 LRNVELRVLDLGL
+259 LREVELRILDLGL

-313 AGGEAGV
+313 AGGEAGI

-333 GELRTIAAT
+333 GELRTVAAT

-358 RRFQRVKVNEPTPE
+358 RRFQMVRVDEPTPE

-380 LKPKYEEHHGIL
+380 LKDKYEAHHSIL
-392 ITDEAIASAVRLSA
+392 ITDEAIESAVQLSA
-406 RYISDRYLP
+406 RYIPDRHLP

-442 LREHGQFVQQRLDN
+442 LREHIQFIQQRLDN
-456 LNHERAAGIKVDAAI
+456 LEQEREAGIPVDRA
-471 LKQLTQEWKQTQ
+471 LVNDLTAERDLAQV
-483 ARLEELE
+483 RLDELE
-490 ARWRAEIEKLDQ
+490 TRWQIAIEKLAQ
-502 PRESQQQ
+502 PRETL
-509 GASSNDDDELEQ
+509 GAVTSAADDEDQLT
-521 VANLYREVTPAVIAE
+521 NLHREVTPAVIAE

-558 SLEQRL
+558 TLEERL
-564 GSRIVGQGMALDQI
+564 GKRIVGQDVALAQI
-578 GESLRN
+578 GEALRN
-584 AKAGLRA
+584 AKAGLRS

-601 VGPSGI
+601 AGPSGI
-607 GKTETALAIADEM
+607 GKTETALAIADEI
-620 FGGEASLVTINM
+620 FGGESSLVTINM
-632 SEYQESHTVS
+632 SEYQEAHTVS

-672 LLDEVEKAHPGVL
+672 LLDEVEKAHPDVM

-701 GREIDFRNTVIMMT
+701 GREIDFRNTVILMT
-715 SNLGSEAMQEM
+715 SNLGSEVM
-726 LEAQRLAVELV
+726 LEQVETQRIAVEQI
-737 LEQADE
+737 LEQAEAGE
-743 DERLTE
+743 DVTE
-749 NLPQPL
+749 SLPQPL
-755 CLNDIVE
+755 SLNDIVE
-762 AIKPPLL
+762 AIKPSLL
-769 GHFAPA
+769 GHFSPA

-785 LPLDLEALQGIVALK
+785 LPLDLEALQGIVSLK
-800 LDAIGE
+800 LTAIGD
-806 RLQQAHGI
+806 RLRQAHGI
-814 DFRYLPKVTEQIAGR
+814 EFRYLPQVAEQIAGR

-850 AISQQLLQSLIDDD
+850 AISQSLLQALVDDD
-864 KPEIIALEYDE
+864 KPEIVSLEYDE
-875 EGELSCLFIDRADT
+875 EGELSCLFIDRVEAE
-889 DVPETR
+889 VQE
-895 AAVIEG
+895 AQQAM
-901 DVKLTSGAASRTQ
+901 L
-914 LTINA
+914 

>member
-1 MDNRHIKALIERLN
+1 MDNRHIKALVERLN
-15 PVCTKVL
+15 PVCAKVL

-29 STRGNYEV
+29 GTRGNYEV
-37 RIEHLLIKLLE
+37 RIEHFLIKLLE

-58 LKRCDVDLDAFW
+58 LKRFNIDLDTFW
-70 HKMLESLAR
+70 HKMLESLSR
-79 AETGNQGKPTF
+79 AEGGNQGKPTF
-90 SISIFQWLERAWLT
+90 SISIFQWLERAWLAS
-104 TTLYYDQGAI
+104 TLYYDQNSI
-114 RSVALLDAL
+114 RSIALLDAL
-123 IDLASALPVV
+123 VDLAPALPVA

-138 DGISLEHL
+138 DEINLAHL
-146 RSDFRNLVRGSR
+146 RADYQRLLEGSR
-158 EETAEVSPLS
+158 EETSVVNSYTQTSMPGE
-168 TGVITGGQRTRGDK
+168 K
-182 RLGHRALDQF
+182 RASSNKDQGHQALDQF
-192 TVNLSERAASGELD
+192 TTNLTERATSDELD

-246 LALRITEGGVPEH
+246 LALRIAEGSVPEH
-259 LRNVELRVLDLGL
+259 LKGVALRILDLGL

-293 VKASP
+293 VKASA

-358 RRFQRVKVNEPTPE
+358 RRFQMVKVDEPTPE

-380 LKPKYEEHHGIL
+380 LKSKYEDHHNIL
-392 ITDEAIASAVRLSA
+392 ITDQAIESAVQLSA
-406 RYISDRYLP
+406 RYIPDRHLP

-436 PEAMES
+436 PEVMES
-442 LREHGQFVQQRLDN
+442 LREHIQFIEQRLYN
-456 LNHERAAGIKVDAAI
+456 LNKESEAGIKVDATMTRD
-471 LKQLTQEWKQTQ
+471 LETERDLTQS
-483 ARLEELE
+483 RLEEME
-490 ARWRAEIEKLDQ
+490 CRWQEEIEKLAQ
-502 PRESQQQ
+502 PRETIELVDTE
-509 GASSNDDDELEQ
+509 DDAELTS
-521 VANLYREVTPAVIAE
+521 LHREVTPAVIAE

-558 SLEQRL
+558 TLEERL
-564 GSRIVGQGMALDQI
+564 SNRIVGQGMALGQI
-578 GESLRN
+578 GEALRN
-584 AKAGLRA
+584 AKAGLRSS
-591 NDGPLGVFLL
+591 DGPLGVFLL
-601 VGPSGI
+601 AGPSGI
-607 GKTETALAIADEM
+607 GKTETALAIADEI

-672 LLDEVEKAHPGVL
+672 LLDEVEKAHPDVMNL
-685 NIFYQV
+685 FYQV

-701 GREIDFRNTVIMMT
+701 GREIDFRNTVILMT
-715 SNLGSEAMQEM
+715 SNLGSEAMLERV
-726 LEAQRLAVELV
+726 EAQRVAVEQI
-737 LEQADE
+737 LEQMDE
-743 DERLTE
+743 HEDLSE

-755 CLNDIVE
+755 TLNNIVE
-762 AIKPPLL
+762 AIKPSLL
-769 GHFAPA
+769 SHFAPA
-775 LLGRMQIVPY
+775 LLGRMQVIPY
-785 LPLDLEALQGIVALK
+785 LPLDLEALQGIVSLK
-800 LDAIGE
+800 LDAIGD
-806 RLQQAHGI
+806 RLEKAHGI
-814 DFRYLPKVTEQIAGR
+814 EFRYLPEVTEQIAGR

-850 AISQQLLQSLIDDD
+850 AISQQLLQALIDDD
-864 KPEIIALEYDE
+864 KPEVVSLEYDE
-875 EGELSCLFIDRADT
+875 EGELSCLFIDRVDAEYT
-889 DVPETR
+889 EPRE
-895 AAVIEG
+895 AAI
-901 DVKLTSGAASRTQ
+901 
-914 LTINA
+914 